1 MNRSKH
7 PGRAPHRRRAHTT
20 ERTKNTTAYR
30 ITGSWNAHPDRPIVK
45 PTPDRKAARRISRNM
60 AAQGAY
66 VIVEEHVAYGQWRT
80 LYEVDGPALLAAQR
94 AAEQAQRIAA
104 EEAARAAADAERARL
119 AAEQRRERELAAL
132 ARLMCR
138 PPVARQACGRREV
151 RHMTGA
157 QR

>member
-7 PGRAPHRRRAHTT
+7 PGRAPHRRRASGTDC
-20 ERTKNTTAYR
+20 TKNTTAYR
-30 ITGSWNAHPDRPIVK
+30 ITGSWNGRPDRPVVE
-45 PTPDRKAARRISRNM
+45 PTSDRKAARRISRVM

-66 VIVEEHVAYGQWRT
+66 VIVEEHVARGRWRT
-80 LYEVDGPALLAAQR
+80 LYEVDGPALLAEQQ
-94 AAEQAQRIAA
+94 AAEQARRIAA
-104 EEAARAAADAERARL
+104 EEAARAAADAERARRT
-119 AAEQRRERELAAL
+119 AEQRRERELAVL

-138 PPVARQACGRREV
+138 PPVPREACGRREV